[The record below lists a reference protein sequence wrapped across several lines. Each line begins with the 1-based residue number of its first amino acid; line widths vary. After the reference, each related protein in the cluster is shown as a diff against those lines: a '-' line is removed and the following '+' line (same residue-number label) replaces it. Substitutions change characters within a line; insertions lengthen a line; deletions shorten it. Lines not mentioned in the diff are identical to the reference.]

1 MPTTLK
7 DIAHHLGISAAAVS
21 MALNGKP
28 GVSPA
33 TREQVEA
40 AAESLGYRTNRT
52 GKSLRS
58 GRTDTIGVYFP
69 STVMEYSLYYAEI
82 TRGIAAGL
90 ADTELSPVLLP
101 SALETGDVRD
111 FPVVDG
117 FVIVEP
123 HSDDLGMHEL
133 LRGGDPTVCIDP
145 PPASASAPWGLVE
158 SDTATSTR
166 ASFAHMRDRGSR
178 RPGLLTIETVSQW
191 TSVVER
197 TYLEWCVEH
206 DVHPEIVR
214 VSVSQSNEAI
224 RDLLAEALTGEPGA
238 CDGLFVCGDG
248 FAVRIAGVLRGLGHA
263 IGESITLVSGVD
275 STMMKFHTP
284 PITSVDMD
292 PFRYG
297 QEAAQMLARLLR
309 EPARPTTPIVERI
322 PAPLVVRAT

>member
-7 DIAHHLGISAAAVS
+7 DIASQLGISAAAVS

-28 GVSPA
+28 GVSPE

-40 AAESLGYRTNRT
+40 AAASLGYRTNRT

-90 ADTELSPVLLP
+90 ADTSLSPVLLP

-133 LRGGDPTVCIDP
+133 LRGSTPTVCIDP
-145 PPASASAPWGLVE
+145 PPPSAASPWGMVE
-158 SDTATSTR
+158 SDTAASTQD
-166 ASFAHMRDRGSR
+166 SLSHMLDRGTA

-191 TSVVER
+191 SHVVES
-197 TYLEWCVEH
+197 TYLEWCRAH
-206 DVHPEIVR
+206 DVDPEIIR
-214 VSVSQSNEAI
+214 VSVGDSNEAI
-224 RDLLAEALTGEPGA
+224 RDQLAAAMTGAPGA

-292 PFRYG
+292 PYLYG
-297 QEAAQMLARLLR
+297 QRAAQMLAELLR
-309 EPARPTTPIVERI
+309 EDTRPATPRVERI